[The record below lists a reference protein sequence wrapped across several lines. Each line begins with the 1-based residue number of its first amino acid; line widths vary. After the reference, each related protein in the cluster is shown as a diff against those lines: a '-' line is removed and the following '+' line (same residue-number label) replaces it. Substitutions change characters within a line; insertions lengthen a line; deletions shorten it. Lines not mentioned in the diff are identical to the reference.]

1 MDSRVI
7 VRFGRVVAEFIQ
19 TGGND
24 DTVIKFNFRFGFE
37 SVQSDQRQVPSVLN
51 GPEVVAHFPSV
62 TLSLFPS
69 VRIRDDFIVR
79 EFHNFM
85 GGDEEKFVA

>member
-1 MDSRVI
+1 MDSRVVVGLCCI
-7 VRFGRVVAEFIQ
+7 VAEFIQ

-37 SVQSDQRQVPSVLN
+37 SVQGDQPQVPSVLN

>member
-37 SVQSDQRQVPSVLN
+37 SVQGDQPQVPSVLN

-69 VRIRDDFIVR
+69 ARFRDDFIVR